1 MAKVVIKEGPGTGD
15 AFEMTDEAVTI
26 GRDAGNTLR
35 MADRTV
41 SRWHARIIKEEGGW
55 YVTDLDSHNGTSVN
69 GQKVNRQRL
78 KHMDEVR
85 IGNVVLLFLEDEA
98 TDMDSLMG
106 GYETEVTQAID
117 LGESPDLGEVLGGS
131 RRELM
136 TSNKRLLELTELA
149 RAAATKKSL
158 PSLFDLVTDSL
169 HSTLEPDHMVPII
182 RQNDGTLLPYV
193 RDKSGFTEDL
203 DSTSISKTLVEK
215 SLNQGVALLSQKPIT
230 DQDETGGQQTGQHI
244 NIVCVPLGTSDN
256 PGVLYC
262 DKIGSREAYDRSDLQ
277 YLCSVAA
284 QVAVAMDNIREYE
297 RIAARARTLERE
309 VEGQYNLVGQSPE
322 MEEVYEFIRKAAPT
336 DASVLICG
344 ESGTGKELVARA
356 IRYNSNRSDGPFE
369 TLNCAAM
376 SETLVESELFGHVK
390 GAFTGAVNDRPGR
403 FELADNGT
411 LFLDE
416 IGALP
421 LDCQTKLLR
430 VLETGTIRRVGD
442 VKDRNVDTRVI
453 AATNE
458 NLEKAQEEGRFREDL
473 YYRLDVLRTDLPP
486 LRERESDIELLAEHF
501 LGQFQKK
508 VGKPVEGFAPDV
520 LEMFQIYDWP
530 GNVRELKNVVER
542 MVIMS
547 DSEVLRAELLPSE
560 IAGSERTPSATETT
574 TEPEEM
580 PSLDE
585 LEKEHIQRVLRHTDG
600 NKKKTAE
607 ILGVDRSTLYARLKR
622 YKQEEK
628 G

>member
-1 MAKVVIKEGPGTGD
+1 MAH
-15 AFEMTDEAVTI
+15 
-26 GRDAGNTLR
+26 
-35 MADRTV
+35 RTV
-41 SRWHARIIKEEGGW
+41 SRRHARIIRSQGGW

-69 GQKVNRQRL
+69 GQKVERQRL
-78 KHMDEVR
+78 QHMDEVR
-85 IGNVVLLFLEDEA
+85 LGNVVLIFLEDEA
-98 TDMDSLMG
+98 TDIDSLME

-117 LGESPDLGEVLGGS
+117 VGEPPDLEDVLGGS
-131 RRELM
+131 RRELI
-136 TSNKRLLELTELA
+136 TSNKRLLALTELA
-149 RAAATKKSL
+149 NASTTKRSL
-158 PSLFDLVTDSL
+158 PSLFDLVTDNL
-169 HSTLEPDHMVPII
+169 HSTLDPDHVVPIV
-182 RQNDGTLLPYV
+182 RQDNGSLLPYV
-193 RDKSGFTEDL
+193 REKSGFTEGL
-203 DSTSISKTLVEK
+203 ESTGISRSLVEK
-215 SLNQGVALLSQKPIT
+215 SMEQGVALLSQKPVT
-230 DQDETGGQQTGQHI
+230 QEDARTPRHV
-244 NIVCVPLGTSDN
+244 NIICVPLGTETQ
-256 PGVLYC
+256 GVLYC
-262 DKIGSREAYDRSDLQ
+262 DKTGERDAYGRSDLQ

-284 QVAVAMDNIREYE
+284 QVGVAMENIQEYE

-309 VEGQYNLVGQSPE
+309 VEGQYNLVGQSPQ
-322 MEEVYEFIRKAAPT
+322 MEEVYDFIRKAAPT

-356 IRYNSNRSDGPFE
+356 IRYNSNRNDGPLE

-376 SETLVESELFGHVK
+376 SETLVESELFGHVE

-403 FELADNGT
+403 FELAHNGT

-430 VLETGTIRRVGD
+430 VLESGTIRRVGD

-458 NLEKAQEEGRFREDL
+458 DLEKAQEEGRFREDL

-486 LRERESDIELLAEHF
+486 LRERESDIKLLAEHF
-501 LGQFQKK
+501 LERFQKK

-520 LEMFQIYDWP
+520 LEMFKIYDWP

-542 MVIMS
+542 MIIMS
-547 DSEVLRAELLPSE
+547 EDKTLHSRLLPSE
-560 IAGSERTPSATETT
+560 IAGTDHVPTEVQ
-574 TEPEEM
+574 EEASPEEM

-585 LEKEHIQRVLRHTDG
+585 LEKEHIQRVLRRTNG
-600 NKKKTAE
+600 NKKKSAE

-622 YKQEEK
+622 YKKQNKE
-628 G
+628 